1 MENKVNNGVSQRQYI
16 DNKSFFVL
24 VPLWVWRQGVVWCST
39 VALCGHCYLR
49 NCWDMV
55 CTFAL
60 FLFFF
65 LLIFQLGIPVNF
77 PRVGIVG
84 QGVELLFG
92 APKFSLR
99 VPASVPAPALVAWLP
114 AHVPQQA
121 GADGPRSCVSVTFVG
136 DPDNFWDS
144 WLLSGPDLNVE
155 GIWTVNQ

>member
-1 MENKVNNGVSQRQYI
+1 MVFYSGTVWALLSEKLLGYGLY
-16 DNKSFFVL
+16 FCFV
-24 VPLWVWRQGVVWCST
+24 P
-39 VALCGHCYLR
+39 
-49 NCWDMV
+49 
-55 CTFAL
+55 
-60 FLFFF
+60 FFF

-144 WLLSGPDLNVE
+144 WLLSGPDLDVE